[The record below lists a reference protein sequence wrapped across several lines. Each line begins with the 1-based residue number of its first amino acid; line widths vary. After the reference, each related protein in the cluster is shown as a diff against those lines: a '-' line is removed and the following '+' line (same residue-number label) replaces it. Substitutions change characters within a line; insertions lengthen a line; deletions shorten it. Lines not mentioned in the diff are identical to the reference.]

1 MTTMLLCT
9 GCGEIGEPQEDMRL
23 YECGNCGNQ
32 WVSDEGNRCPDCNR
46 FAAVVSTNVCQSCD
60 SPMLEAK
67 GDVLSCASCGAF
79 VLEGKDCPVCA
90 PHPYPS
96 WNEYC
101 TARCRVSDKARWLG
115 NTLEQLLKSG
125 KSPLEPVHSPYRQ
138 IDRAASRLA
147 HGYLADD
154 GAVVRPALSN
164 RWLERMRTYYSQ
176 WCEKKCP
183 PCVQKDT

>member
-1 MTTMLLCT
+1 MTFWQPGMVTDRLDHPPSRMISRSKVLAQVWSTRWAWLETALFPAIWRGPQRGCRQEKLPGQGEGYMTTMLLCT

-96 WNEYC
+96 WNG
-101 TARCRVSDKARWLG
+101 TSLPDAGSATR
-115 NTLEQLLKSG
+115 
-125 KSPLEPVHSPYRQ
+125 P
-138 IDRAASRLA
+138 
-147 HGYLADD
+147 D
-154 GAVVRPALSN
+154 GWATPWS
-164 RWLERMRTYYSQ
+164 S
-176 WCEKKCP
+176 C
-183 PCVQKDT
+183 